1 MPQKTKGEHI
11 NDAYSRLRIS
21 GITVNPNAS
30 DNERALERL
39 EDFIAECEGMNICLN
54 YNFEQEP
61 DPSTRSGI
69 DAQFNNMVATNLA
82 VRLAPDFGKGL
93 RMDPELKAQA
103 SGTWSNA
110 VARTAR
116 VNPSIRSRLSPY
128 GSGNRFNPYGLRFVE
143 AKPAPI
149 SCKTE
154 QLEKGITRSYSESW
168 YDFLDIDGG
177 ETITSFTIEASSG
190 LTINSSAINADSDG
204 VDYTVTPSDSG
215 WQRIIIQII
224 TSSSTPNKADERV
237 INFNITD
244 NTVNV
249 G

>member
-30 DNERALERL
+30 DNEKALERL
-39 EDFIAECEGMNICLN
+39 EDFIAECEGLNMCLN

-69 DAQFNNMVATNLA
+69 AAQFNNMVASNLA

-103 SGTWSNA
+103 TFSWSNA
-110 VARTAR
+110 LARTAK
-116 VNPSIRSRLSPY
+116 VNPSTRSRLSPY
-128 GSGNRFNPYGLRFVE
+128 GSGNSLSSYNIRYVE
-143 AKPAPI
+143 AVPAPI

-154 QLEKGITRSYSESW
+154 QLEKGITKSYSESW

-177 ETITSFTIEASSG
+177 ETIASFTIESSSG
-190 LTINSSAINADSDG
+190 LTISSSAINADADG
-204 VDYTVTPSDSG
+204 VDFTVTPSDSG
-215 WQRIIIQII
+215 WQRVIIQII
-224 TSSSTPNKADERV
+224 TSNSTPNKADERV